1 MDKMNSREREKLLR
15 EMVKKGKSAETLSA
29 FLSEFKR
36 TEETA
41 ALNALL
47 CTAKD
52 PNIIRADLRAA
63 MRFVDNINAIINVGK
78 VAESKL
84 EDN

>member
-1 MDKMNSREREKLLR
+1 MDKMTSREREKVLR
-15 EMVKKGKSAETLSA
+15 DMVKKGKSAETLSS
-29 FLSEFKR
+29 FLSEFKKA
-36 TEETA
+36 EEAA
-41 ALNALL
+41 ALKALL
-47 CTAKD
+47 LTAKD

-63 MRFVDNINAIINVGK
+63 MRFVDNMNAIINVGK

>member
-1 MDKMNSREREKLLR
+1 MDKMTSREREKVLR
-15 EMVKKGKSAETLSA
+15 DMVKKGKSAETLSS

-36 TEETA
+36 TEEDA
-41 ALNALL
+41 ALKALL
-47 CTAKD
+47 LTAKD

-63 MRFVDNINAIINVGK
+63 MRFVDNMNAIINLGK

>member
-1 MDKMNSREREKLLR
+1 MDKMNSRAREKLLR
-15 EMVKKGKSAETLSA
+15 EMVKKGKSAETLSS

-47 CTAKD
+47 LTAKD
-52 PNIIRADLRAA
+52 PNIIRADLRVA
-63 MRFVDNINAIINVGK
+63 MRFVDNMNAIINVGK